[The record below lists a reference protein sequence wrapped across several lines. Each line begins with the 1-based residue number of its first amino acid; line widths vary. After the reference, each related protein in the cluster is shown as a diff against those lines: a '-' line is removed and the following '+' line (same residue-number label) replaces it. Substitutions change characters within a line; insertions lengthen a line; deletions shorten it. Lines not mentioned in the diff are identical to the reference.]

1 MPFHV
6 LLAGSSSLTDFVMS
20 KEVKALDFRSGH
32 MKRMESAPPELL
44 DDVPALIEAAIFQ
57 PEACDSI
64 RVRQQCLSPR
74 DGSGS

>member
-1 MPFHV
+1 
-6 LLAGSSSLTDFVMS
+6 MS

-44 DDVPALIEAAIFQ
+44 DDVLALIAAEIFQ

-64 RVRQQCLSPR
+64 RVRQLCLSPSDDSR
-74 DGSGS
+74 S